1 MPDYRVQMTV
11 TSISTDVTAEVYF
24 ADGQTGTQTQ
34 SSFPGAAL
42 SFDIGPFTL
51 GGSENFWVTLVT
63 YDSAGNCADV
73 KAIGPYLTSDDAVA
87 V

>member
-1 MPDYRVQMTV
+1 MPNYNVQMTV
-11 TSISTDVTAEVYF
+11 TSVSTDVAAEVYF

-34 SSFPGAAL
+34 SSFPGDAL

-51 GGSENFWVTLVT
+51 TGSENFWVTLVT

-73 KAIGPYLTSDDAVA
+73 KAIGPYYTADDAVE